1 MHLQSGHRTEHRLRG
16 SWNRDYREY
25 KGERSLRLVDFVVQ
39 SHWLRVVTLLPIAW
53 LTANLGCAWVALSAG
68 LFRFLSGEVAYL
80 LWVQYRWGNS

>member
-1 MHLQSGHRTEHRLRG
+1 MHLQSGQRTEHRLRG

-25 KGERSLRLVDFVVQ
+25 KRERSLRLLDPVVQ

-68 LFRFLSGEVAYL
+68 LFRILPGEVAYL
-80 LWVQYRWGNS
+80 LWFPHRGKNS